1 MRDGSAEGKTV
12 SISEA
17 SSIPTLAA
25 VSLSS
30 FQGTQSTFLI
40 QTLKLTRAPAL
51 LGIRQRAHTHTHT
64 HTHARTY
71 VRTHG
76 STQEHTLTYMPV
88 DTHSLRIELEWRPSR
103 LVSQPRIKPNP
114 IRNVFECRF
123 PLEGS
128 FPIGVIF
135 RLGPIPCLWSDYL
148 MAIGYSVSLRTYLA
162 RHPLQAEADPPLQRT
177 RAAPSIYTTVDSS
190 VDYFQMNRLVVWSIK
205 CQKMVE
211 NVNQC
216 FPKPKMTS
224 LNVLFCPQ
232 PKHIQ
237 SPVI

>member
-64 HTHARTY
+64 HTRTH

-88 DTHSLRIELEWRPSR
+88 DT
-103 LVSQPRIKPNP
+103 Q
-114 IRNVFECRF
+114 FEN
-123 PLEGS
+123 
-128 FPIGVIF
+128 
-135 RLGPIPCLWSDYL
+135 
-148 MAIGYSVSLRTYLA
+148 
-162 RHPLQAEADPPLQRT
+162 
-177 RAAPSIYTTVDSS
+177 RAGMETV
-190 VDYFQMNRLVVWSIK
+190 
-205 CQKMVE
+205 
-211 NVNQC
+211 
-216 FPKPKMTS
+216 
-224 LNVLFCPQ
+224 
-232 PKHIQ
+232 
-237 SPVI
+237 